1 MGYGESLG
9 GLLMN
14 NISLRKVKYI
24 ACKQKVNLKYLY
36 FLLKLLIKDE
46 ERQRN
51 SSPFGSGR
59 APKCDIRK
67 ATRRKGRNALSHVHR
82 GDFFVYICLYLQLLV
97 QVSMTNNRYALEMQ
111 EVKDLLKDEVKPY
124 SQHLV
129 YVYMFI

>member
-1 MGYGESLG
+1 
-9 GLLMN
+9 MN

-36 FLLKLLIKDE
+36 FLLKLLIKGE

-67 ATRRKGRNALSHVHR
+67 AARRKGRNALSHVHR
-82 GDFFVYICLYLQLLV
+82 GDFFVYIYLYLLV
-97 QVSMTNNRYALEMQ
+97 LRSA
-111 EVKDLLKDEVKPY
+111 
-124 SQHLV
+124 
-129 YVYMFI
+129 

>member
-36 FLLKLLIKDE
+36 FLLKLLIKGE

-67 ATRRKGRNALSHVHR
+67 AARRKGRNALSHVHR
-82 GDFFVYICLYLQLLV
+82 GDFFVYIYLYLLV
-97 QVSMTNNRYALEMQ
+97 LRSA
-111 EVKDLLKDEVKPY
+111 
-124 SQHLV
+124 
-129 YVYMFI
+129 

>member
-14 NISLRKVKYI
+14 NISYI

-36 FLLKLLIKDE
+36 FLLKLLIKGE

-67 ATRRKGRNALSHVHR
+67 AARRKGRNALSHVHR
-82 GDFFVYICLYLQLLV
+82 GDFFVYIYLYLLV
-97 QVSMTNNRYALEMQ
+97 LRSA
-111 EVKDLLKDEVKPY
+111 
-124 SQHLV
+124 
-129 YVYMFI
+129 

>member
-1 MGYGESLG
+1 
-9 GLLMN
+9 MN

-24 ACKQKVNLKYLY
+24 ARKQQVNLKCIY
-36 FLLKLLIKDE
+36 FLLKGE
-46 ERQRN
+46 EHQRN
-51 SSPFGSGR
+51 SPPFGSGP

-111 EVKDLLKDEVKPY
+111 EVKELLKDEVKPY